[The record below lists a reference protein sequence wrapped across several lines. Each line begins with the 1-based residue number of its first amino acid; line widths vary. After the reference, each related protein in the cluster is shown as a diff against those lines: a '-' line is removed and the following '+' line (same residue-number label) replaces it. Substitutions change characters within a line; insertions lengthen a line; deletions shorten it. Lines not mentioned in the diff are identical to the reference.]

1 MARAGSCS
9 TQIIG
14 RKIPRFAIVTD
25 RFVRS
30 ADICTQ
36 KLVAPLIND
45 RFSCGN
51 AAVVGIVNRLK
62 VGLCKGRYLRKA
74 AVGAFHSIGQFGLR
88 AVIHRNLVTV
98 CCVAQSSPSWLE
110 IRALTVNVRFHQ
122 QRTLAAHWTNG
133 RSADKTDLDRTHL
146 NWPFRPGPDLEN
158 LPRCCGAARHCCQSC
173 RAQHFGQ

>member
-1 MARAGSCS
+1 M
-9 TQIIG
+9 
-14 RKIPRFAIVTD
+14 TD

-74 AVGAFHSIGQFGLR
+74 AVGAFHSIGQFGLNEVVR
-88 AVIHRNLVTV
+88 CTGHERPL
-98 CCVAQSSPSWLE
+98 CGLYRHSS
-110 IRALTVNVRFHQ
+110 F
-122 QRTLAAHWTNG
+122 
-133 RSADKTDLDRTHL
+133 
-146 NWPFRPGPDLEN
+146 
-158 LPRCCGAARHCCQSC
+158 
-173 RAQHFGQ
+173 